1 MTRGLLGR
9 VPRPGAR
16 PIDYERA
23 GGPSL
28 TRLEALV
35 IKALPRPLAALAE
48 DVAELIRA
56 STMPLGPRR
65 LLRPRMARLTA
76 SVLGAQMRFASLPAL
91 SHVVGRLGVDADWVL
106 FGHVHRLGPL
116 PDDLQD
122 ALAGTAGPPPPRQ
135 HRLVGLRTT
144 ARPQRDPAA
153 PILARR
159 GGDPG
164 SRPGTPRRR
173 TARHRPRGRAAL
185 SPDRPGR
192 RRRLA
197 ATRVPPPRYCPRL
210 ARRVPDT
217 IARPRAHDPLR
228 LRGARCRRGGA
239 AGRLRRWLVVEGRP
253 AAGTAPRPRRAA
265 VDVHGDRRADQ
276 SAGRHHEHPPT
287 ARHPERSHLH
297 QLVGDRSGRVLVSAP
312 RLRRDRPRCVP
323 GVGLGALRH
332 DHPGADQP
340 GHLGQPLAH
349 RSATVLGRG
358 AGRPGTDDSARVE
371 AECRGL

>member
-1 MTRGLLGR
+1 MHLGSRLRHDVLAQPEPLDRLLVALEGIERLVLLGDIVELLEKPAEHAMSVAEPILRVIGKTMGADREVIFVPGNHDRALVAGWIRRLGASLAPDSRVPLDATPELARIASWLTPSRLQVHYPGVWLAPGVWATHGHYLDRHLLPEAAFGVTRGLLGR

-192 RRRLA
+192 S
-197 ATRVPPPRYCPRL
+197 T
-210 ARRVPDT
+210 
-217 IARPRAHDPLR
+217 PLSR
-228 LRGARCRRGGA
+228 DS
-239 AGRLRRWLVVEGRP
+239 RP
-253 AAGTAPRPRRAA
+253 AASLLSSSCSSRP
-265 VDVHGDRRADQ
+265 
-276 SAGRHHEHPPT
+276 
-287 ARHPERSHLH
+287 
-297 QLVGDRSGRVLVSAP
+297 
-312 RLRRDRPRCVP
+312 
-323 GVGLGALRH
+323 
-332 DHPGADQP
+332 
-340 GHLGQPLAH
+340 
-349 RSATVLGRG
+349 
-358 AGRPGTDDSARVE
+358 
-371 AECRGL
+371 